1 MVYVG
6 MHDIDQPSYG
16 EQQIVAGRIF
26 MHEQYNTKTDENDIA
41 IIRLSKP
48 VTISDK
54 INVICL
60 PGPEAVKTN
69 ETVWVGK

>member
-1 MVYVG
+1 MYQS
-6 MHDIDQPSYG
+6 ISS
-16 EQQIVAGRIF
+16 EQRIAAERIF
-26 MHEQYNTKTDENDIA
+26 MHEQYNTMTNENDIA

-60 PGPEAVKTN
+60 PGPEALNTD

>member
-1 MVYVG
+1 
-6 MHDIDQPSYG
+6 
-16 EQQIVAGRIF
+16 
-26 MHEQYNTKTDENDIA
+26 MHEHYNKQTQENDIA

-60 PGPEAVKTN
+60 PGPEAHNTN

>member
-1 MVYVG
+1 
-6 MHDIDQPSYG
+6 MHDINQPITG
-16 EQQIVAGRIF
+16 EQKIVAGRVF
-26 MHEQYNTKTDENDIA
+26 MHEQYNKQTQENDIA

-60 PGPEAVKTN
+60 PGPEAHNTN